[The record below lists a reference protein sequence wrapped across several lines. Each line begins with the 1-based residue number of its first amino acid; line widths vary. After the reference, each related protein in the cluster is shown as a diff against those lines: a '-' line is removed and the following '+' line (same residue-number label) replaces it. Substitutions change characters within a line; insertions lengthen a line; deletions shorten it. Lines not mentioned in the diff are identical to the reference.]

1 MSIQTVPIELSSEPS
16 QRLVKRLALATFR
29 TLRAAST
36 QASKVPGVLAQAG
49 ADIKCAWQ
57 ESAHPKA

>member
-1 MSIQTVPIELSSEPS
+1 MSIHTVPIQLADASTE
-16 QRLVKRLALATFR
+16 RLVKRMALGTFR
-29 TLRAAST
+29 TLRVASD
-36 QASKVPGVLAQAG
+36 QLRKVPGVLAQAG